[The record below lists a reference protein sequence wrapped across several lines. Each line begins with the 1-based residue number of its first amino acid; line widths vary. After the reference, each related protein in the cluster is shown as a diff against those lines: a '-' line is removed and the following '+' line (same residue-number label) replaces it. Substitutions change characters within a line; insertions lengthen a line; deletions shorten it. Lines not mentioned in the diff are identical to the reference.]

1 MIQVLLDTNAYL
13 RLAKRIRPLL
23 GRPFG
28 QKDYVLIILPAVEEE
43 VRRQPKL
50 KFRNPWFSDPELV
63 AERSASKIRLSFK
76 EKETILSTRDFLL
89 SHVASDALRFTE
101 KGRSP
106 PGITDCWLLAFA
118 MTRSAIVVTDDLGM
132 HLLAA
137 DFDIPVWHGY
147 ELLKKMHS
155 AKIIDSALVRE
166 IYGALEVNG
175 DLTQTWIDAK
185 ATTFAKILR

>member
-1 MIQVLLDTNAYL
+1 
-13 RLAKRIRPLL
+13 
-23 GRPFG
+23 
-28 QKDYVLIILPAVEEE
+28 
-43 VRRQPKL
+43 
-50 KFRNPWFSDPELV
+50 
-63 AERSASKIRLSFK
+63 
-76 EKETILSTRDFLL
+76 
-89 SHVASDALRFTE
+89 
-101 KGRSP
+101 
-106 PGITDCWLLAFA
+106 